1 MIALSIALSVLMGV
15 QVVFQTLLA
24 AGVPW
29 GRAAWG
35 GQHAVLPTGF
45 RIGSVFSALFFGFSM
60 LVTLSR
66 GEVISLFGRGVT
78 TVFFWIYT
86 IYFGIAIVMN
96 ALSRSKIERVWA
108 PVVAVM
114 FVLSLLLL
122 IRG

>member
-1 MIALSIALSVLMGV
+1 MIALAIALSALVGV
-15 QVVFQTLLA
+15 QVIFHALLA

-35 GQHAVLPTGF
+35 GQHEVLPTGF
-45 RIGSVFSALFFGFSM
+45 RIGSVFSALFFVFAI
-60 LVTLSR
+60 LIALSR
-66 GEVISLFGRGVT
+66 GDVISLFGRGLT

-86 IYFGIAIVMN
+86 IYFGIGTVMN
-96 ALSRSKIERVWA
+96 ALSRSKIERVWV

-114 FVLSLLLL
+114 FVLSLFLL

>member
-1 MIALSIALSVLMGV
+1 MIAVAIALSALMGV
-15 QVVFQTLLA
+15 QVIFQGLLA

-35 GQHAVLPTGF
+35 GQHQVLPTGF
-45 RIGSVFSALFFGFSM
+45 RIGSVFSALFFAFAI
-60 LVTLSR
+60 LITLSR
-66 GEVISLFGRGVT
+66 GDVISLFGRGLT

-86 IYFGIAIVMN
+86 IYFGIGIVMN
-96 ALSRSKIERVWA
+96 ALSRSKIERVWV
-108 PVVAVM
+108 PVVGVM